1 MSRKMGCVPIFLEE
15 VRNGGYILSR
25 RSEVERRLKNM
36 KRDYTLFII
45 GLIICFGL
53 GLLLGGFFSGGRSEV
68 SWGRAYAVSDIVGT
82 FVKNPQGEEFGAVDD
97 FVIDTNGRVAFA
109 IMSYGEKKI
118 ALPYGG
124 LNYDREGKHL
134 AFDAT
139 KDKLDTA
146 MAFDKSMLEN
156 RESVEGIYKHFGQSP
171 YWTEAASEMMKDI
184 LPEQTLP

>member
-1 MSRKMGCVPIFLEE
+1 
-15 VRNGGYILSR
+15 
-25 RSEVERRLKNM
+25 M

-45 GLIICFGL
+45 GLILCLGV
-53 GLLLGGFFSGGRSEV
+53 GLLLGGAFFGGRSEV
-68 SWGRAYAVSDIVGT
+68 SWGRAYAVSDIMGT
-82 FVKNPQGEEFGAVDD
+82 FVKNPLGEEFGAVDD

-124 LNYDREGKHL
+124 LKYDREGKHL
-134 AFDAT
+134 VFDTT

-171 YWTEAASEMMKDI
+171 YWTEAGSEMMEDI
-184 LPEQTLP
+184 LREHGSP